1 MGATVILAS
10 RTKTKTIEIAEEIR
24 KSNPE
29 STGKLITDQSLDTSD
44 LDSVVEFAR

>member
-10 RTKTKTIEIAEEIR
+10 RTKSKTLEVAEEIR
-24 KSNPE
+24 KANPDSKGHLVVE
-29 STGKLITDQSLDTSD
+29 QALDTSD